1 MAAASIKQH
10 KVWLYILLP
19 VMLPIQMVK
28 VAEPLLPLHL
38 VKVSEKEINESYG
51 YD

>member
-1 MAAASIKQH
+1 MAASIKHH
-10 KVWLYILLP
+10 KVWLHILLP
-19 VMLPIQMVK
+19 MLPIQMVK